1 MTFTITSTLDETI
14 SKLKKRIQQLA
25 PDVPAE
31 VMDILKND
39 KLLDDNKTIDELK
52 LKDNDALNLVE
63 RDLSYLQEV
72 SDLDV
77 DYAPLKSHGL
87 VQKNIK

>member
-1 MTFTITSTLDETI
+1 MTFTMTATLDETI
-14 SKLKKRIQQLA
+14 SKLKKRIQKLA

-52 LKDNDALNLVE
+52 LSDNDNLNLVE
-63 RDLSYLQEV
+63 RDLSYL
-72 SDLDV
+72 
-77 DYAPLKSHGL
+77 
-87 VQKNIK
+87 